1 MEPDTTRYSTG
12 TDSSAEF
19 DSAQR
24 AASQRHD
31 VVILGGGLAALTL
44 SLQLKRRMPEI
55 DILVIERR
63 RHPVAEAAHKVGESS
78 VEIQAHYLSEVLG
91 LRDYLEA
98 RHLKK
103 FGFRF
108 FFSDRAEDI
117 SKVTEL
123 GASHVLPTKSYQLD
137 RGILENDL
145 AAMAKELG
153 VQYRDAS
160 MVRDFSLGRRGV
172 AHRVSYQSGDD
183 SVDIEADWLIDASGR
198 AGLVKRR
205 LDLAESNAHDCN
217 AVWFRIGERIDVD
230 DWSDDPAW
238 LARCTPPNRWLS
250 TNHLVGEG
258 YWVWLIPLASG
269 SHSVGIV
276 ADPVLHPLESINSF
290 DKAMAW
296 LQVHQPQL
304 YRDLDGK
311 RDKLQDFAFFKRF
324 SYGCKQ
330 VFSGPDRWALT
341 GEAGLFLDPF
351 YSPGGDFIAMANTFI
366 TELIAT
372 DRAGRSVAVLAT
384 LYQRI
389 FLLFYES
396 MLPLYVGQYQLFGD
410 PEVLPMKVLWDYTFY
425 WGVMCQLFFQSRLT
439 DVTAMSRLQNDL
451 SAAQRLNVAMQRFLR
466 AWSELSRRENPARM
480 LDQASLP
487 WFAELNRGLTDKIA
501 DEAAFRQRLDAC
513 LQQLSALAQQLMTQ
527 ATRLHPGLDSAEL
540 RGLLAEQP
548 ADDTAT
554 LLFA

>member
-1 MEPDTTRYSTG
+1 MGSNSAASTGRDDRPTTR
-12 TDSSAEF
+12 E
-19 DSAQR
+19 
-24 AASQRHD
+24 RHD
-31 VVILGGGLAALTL
+31 VVILGGGLAGLTL
-44 SLQLKRRMPEI
+44 SLQLKRRMPEL
-55 DILVIERR
+55 DVLVIERR
-63 RHPVAEAAHKVGESS
+63 QHPVAEAAHKVGESS

-123 GASHVLPTKSYQLD
+123 GASRVLPTKSWQLD

-145 AAMAKELG
+145 ATMVKKLG
-153 VQYRDAS
+153 VHYRDAS
-160 MVRDFSLGRRGV
+160 LVRQFSVGRRGV
-172 AHRVSYQSGDD
+172 AHHVSYRSGDD
-183 SVDIEADWLIDASGR
+183 DFDVESGWLIDASGR

-205 LDLAESNAHDCN
+205 LDLAEGNAHDAN

-250 TNHLVGEG
+250 TNHLVGDG

-276 ADPVLHPLESINSF
+276 ADPGRHPLESINSF
-290 DKAMAW
+290 PKAMAW

-311 RDKLQDFAFFKRF
+311 RSSLQDFAFFKRF
-324 SYGCKQ
+324 SYGCRQ
-330 VFSGPDRWALT
+330 VFSGADRWALT

-372 DRAGRSVAVLAT
+372 DREQRPVTVLAT

-396 MLPLYVGQYQLFGD
+396 MLPLYVGQYELFGD
-410 PEVLPMKVLWDYTFY
+410 AEVLPMKVLWDYTFY
-425 WGVMCQLFFQSRLT
+425 WGVMCQLFFQNRLT
-439 DVTAMSRLQNDL
+439 DVAAMSRLQDDL
-451 SAAQRLNVAMQRFLR
+451 AAAQRLNVAMQRFMR
-466 AWSELSRRENPARM
+466 SWSEVSRRDNPAIM

-487 WFAELNRGLTDKIA
+487 WFAELNRGLTDTVA

-513 LQQLSALAQQLMTQ
+513 LRQLAALAQQLTTQ
-527 ATRLHPGLDSAEL
+527 ATRLHPQLDSAEL
-540 RGLLAEQP
+540 RGLLAKQP
-548 ADDTAT
+548 ADRSTAM
-554 LLFA
+554 LFA